1 MGPLD
6 LLTLGSLGS
15 LAGAVPA
22 FGWQAD
28 RLATILART
37 GFALG
42 VAATFLH
49 VADWLGV
56 VAHV

>member
-1 MGPLD
+1 MSPLD
-6 LLTLGSLGS
+6 LLTVGSLGS

-22 FGWQAD
+22 FGWSAD
-28 RLATILART
+28 RLAGILART

-49 VADWLGV
+49 VANWLGL
-56 VAHV
+56 VA